1 MFTRKLLV
9 CAGIL
14 LGLFAGSAQA
24 ASATGAV
31 GWYFIQE
38 YSAGQ
43 SYTFVNIGPGT
54 MVCYYIGTNTA
65 YATIF
70 AAKQISGMPVTVSC
84 DTANK
89 ITGVT
94 N

>member
-1 MFTRKLLV
+1 MFRKKLLV
-9 CAGIL
+9 CAVML

-38 YSAGQ
+38 YSGGQ

-70 AAKQISGMPVTVSC
+70 ASKQISGKSVTVGC

-89 ITGVT
+89 ITSVT